1 MRRRAVAAAAVLAT
15 ALFVASNS
23 LLQAAPGPSPT
34 RIQVVAREYSFVLS
48 RLRVKAGPAI
58 LELVNDGQD
67 AHDLRIQRQ
76 GARHIGGIG
85 TVPSGSY
92 RDLSLK
98 LVPGRYSLWCSLANH
113 RALGMTATLIVTA
126 R

>member
-1 MRRRAVAAAAVLAT
+1 MKLAVAAAALVP
-15 ALFVASNS
+15 ALFLASSS
-23 LLQAAPGPSPT
+23 LLRAAPPAPS

-58 LELVNDGQD
+58 VELVNDGQD
-67 AHDLRIQRQ
+67 AHDLRLQRD
-76 GARHIGGIG
+76 GSRHIAGIG
-85 TVPSGSY
+85 TVPSGRY

-98 LVPGRYSLWCSLANH
+98 LAPGRYSIWCSLANH
-113 RALGMTATLIVTA
+113 RALGMSATLVVTP